1 MCVPAAEV
9 SLSFSSLLLGIVLS
23 SIGLGFFIYG
33 KRQKEFLP
41 LLCGFALMIVPYFIT
56 NQLALIVVGLAL
68 TAIPFWLRDKDAV

>member
-41 LLCGFALMIVPYFIT
+41 LLCGFALMIVPYFIA

-68 TAIPFWLRDKDAV
+68 TAIPFWLRGKDAV